1 MPYKVIPLSAIRIE
15 ALRDPILLEG
25 LPGIGLVGHM
35 AVDNLIKA
43 YGARPIFEILSTE
56 FQPISMVEDGD
67 LRPQRNELYLLS
79 DTSIPRDLILLFGN
93 AQASNPGGQYELA
106 ECSLRLA
113 KGMGCRL
120 VITLGGLKR
129 DSVTPTPR
137 IFCTATDRE
146 LLSMAVSKG
155 AGILQGR
162 VFGAAGILVG
172 LAELMGMSGLCLLAE
187 TPGFFG
193 DAIAA
198 KAILLF
204 LSRLL
209 GAELSTKELDAKAK
223 GLADALEKMAR
234 GIDEEGGR
242 PPREPSTSP

>member
-1 MPYKVIPLSAIRIE
+1 MPYKINPLSPIGIE
-15 ALRDPILLEG
+15 GLRDPILVEG
-25 LPGIGLVGHM
+25 LPGVGLVGHM
-35 AVDNLIKA
+35 AADHLIRA
-43 YGARPIFEILSTE
+43 YKARPIFEILSTE
-56 FQPISMVEDGD
+56 FQPISMVEGGS

-79 DTSIPRDLILLFGN
+79 DASIPRDLILLFGN
-93 AQASNPGGQYELA
+93 AQASSPPGQYELA
-106 ECSLRLA
+106 WCALGLA

-129 DSVTPTPR
+129 EAATPAPQ
-137 IFCTATDRE
+137 IFCAATDSK
-146 LLSMAVSKG
+146 LLSEAVSNG

-198 KAILLF
+198 RAIIQF
-204 LSRLL
+204 LSRYL
-209 GAELSTKELDAKAK
+209 GAELDVEELDAKAK
-223 GLADALEKMAR
+223 GLVDALEKMAR
-234 GIDEEGGR
+234 GVGEEGA
-242 PPREPSTSP
+242 EVV

>member
-1 MPYKVIPLSAIRIE
+1 MPYKVIPLSPIRIE
-15 ALRDPILLEG
+15 ELRDPILVEG

-35 AVDNLIKA
+35 AVDNLIRA
-43 YGARPIFEILSTE
+43 HGARPIFQILSTE
-56 FQPISMVEDGD
+56 FQPISMAEDGD

-79 DTSIPRDLILLFGN
+79 DPSVPRDLILLFGN
-93 AQASNPGGQYELA
+93 AQASNPSGQYELA
-106 ECSLRLA
+106 ECALRLA

-129 DSVTPTPR
+129 DSATPAPR
-137 IFCTATDRE
+137 IFCTATDPK
-146 LLSMAVSKG
+146 LLSMALSKG

-172 LAELMGMSGLCLLAE
+172 LAELMGMPGLCLLAE

-204 LSRLL
+204 LSRFL
-209 GAELSTKELDAKAK
+209 GAELSTRELDAKAE
-223 GLADALEKMAR
+223 GLADALEKMAK
-234 GIDEEGGR
+234 GIGGEG
-242 PPREPSTSP
+242 REVV

>member
-1 MPYKVIPLSAIRIE
+1 MPYKVISLSPAQIG
-15 ALRDPILLEG
+15 ALRDPILVEG
-25 LPGIGLVGHM
+25 LPGVGLVGHM
-35 AVDNLIKA
+35 AVEHLIKA
-43 YGARPIFEILSTE
+43 YRARPIFQILSTE

-79 DTSIPRDLILLFGN
+79 DASIPRDLILLFGN
-93 AQASNPGGQYELA
+93 AQASNPSGQYELA
-106 ECSLRLA
+106 ECALELA

-129 DSVTPTPR
+129 DSITMAPR
-137 IFCTATDRE
+137 IFCTATDPK
-146 LLSMAVSKG
+146 LLSMALSKG

-172 LAELMGMSGLCLLAE
+172 LAELMGISGLCLLAE

-198 KAILLF
+198 KAILTF

-209 GAELSTKELDAKAK
+209 GAELDIEELDAKAR

-234 GIDEEGGR
+234 AGEGA
-242 PPREPSTSP
+242 EVV